1 MANTI
6 TNVLP
11 TLLAR
16 GVHAARQNAILTRL
30 VNRDFESVAAQK
42 GNTINIP
49 FSSAIQQRSVTPAV
63 SMNSNVDS
71 SPTTVA
77 VTLDNWYEAP
87 FQMSDSDDLSV
98 IESFSEM
105 QASQAIKSL
114 VNGVE
119 SVILGKHT
127 GIYGLAG
134 TPGTTPFNASL
145 NIAARADRILN
156 SQLCPVDSRR
166 AVIDPFARE
175 LLILNTQ
182 VLQADQRGDAG
193 GIINGTIGTKLG
205 FDWYMDQNIT
215 TYTPGTGWV
224 TGWALST
231 VSSGAAGATTL
242 NIINATAT
250 GTILVG
256 DIFTVAGST
265 QQYVVTVAT
274 SAAATTA
281 VAITFKPSL
290 VTGAVATGAAITVVG
305 TAYTVNLAFHRD
317 AFAFASRPLGRVGAV
332 SNIFQAP
339 TDPVSGLA
347 LRLELSRQYKQNT
360 YSFDCLYGAGLV
372 RDIYACKIAG

>member
-1 MANTI
+1 MANTL

-16 GVHAARQNAILTRL
+16 GILAARQNAVTVRL
-30 VNRDFESVAAQK
+30 INRDLESFAAQK
-42 GNTINIP
+42 GNVINVPI
-49 FSSAIQQRSVTPAV
+49 SSAIAARAVTP
-63 SMNSNVDS
+63 SITMNSNVDS

-77 VTLDNWYEAP
+77 VTLDWWYESP

-98 IESFSEM
+98 IDSFADM

-114 VNGVE
+114 VNEADGY
-119 SVILGKHT
+119 ILGKHT

-134 TPGTTPFNASL
+134 TPGTSPFNASL

-156 SQLCPVDSRR
+156 SQLCPVNERR
-166 AVIDPFARE
+166 AMIDPFARE
-175 LLILNTQ
+175 NLILNSAI
-182 VLQADQRGDAG
+182 LQAEQRGDTG

-205 FDWYMDQNIT
+205 FDWYMNQNIT
-215 TYTPGTGWV
+215 TFTPGTGWV

-231 VSSGAAGATTL
+231 VSGTAGNTTL
-242 NIINATAT
+242 NILNATAT
-250 GTILVG
+250 GTIKLG
-256 DIFTVAGST
+256 DIFTISGGT
-265 QQYVVTVAT
+265 QQYVVTANN

-281 VAITFKPSL
+281 VVITFKPAIA
-290 VTGAVATGAAITVVG
+290 TTVATGAAITVIG
-305 TAYTVNLAFHRD
+305 TAYTVNLAFHRE
-317 AFAFASRPLGRVGAV
+317 AFAWASRPLGRIGQI

-339 TDPVSGLA
+339 VDPVTGLA

-360 YSFDCLYGAGLV
+360 YSFDMLAGCNLV